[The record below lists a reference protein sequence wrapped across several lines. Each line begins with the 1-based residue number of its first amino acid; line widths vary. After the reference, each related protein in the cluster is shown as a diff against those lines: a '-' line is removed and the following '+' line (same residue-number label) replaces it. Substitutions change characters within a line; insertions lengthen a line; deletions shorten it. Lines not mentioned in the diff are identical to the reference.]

1 MDKELGYDGDVESR
15 YHKQEDREYSQWSS
29 SVSSDFQEASKTKI
43 LGNSIQ
49 ESTISSNQRINDP
62 KDYAKFDH
70 FGNTKDNMGLEKAMH
85 NFDLGQ
91 WK

>member
-15 YHKQEDREYSQWSS
+15 CHELEDKEYSQWSS

-91 WK
+91 